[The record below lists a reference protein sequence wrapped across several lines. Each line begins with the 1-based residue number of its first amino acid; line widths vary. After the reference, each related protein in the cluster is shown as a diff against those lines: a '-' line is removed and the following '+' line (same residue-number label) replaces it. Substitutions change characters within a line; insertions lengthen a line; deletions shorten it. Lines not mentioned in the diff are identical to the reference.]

1 MRKVNI
7 IECFIL
13 RSIMAKNSKNTFLT
27 RLYEKLNI
35 PMGIWEISFSLFL
48 FIMGWGFGGDAF
60 FSLYIKH
67 IIGGGIWLTLIGT
80 LLPLIKLFIVMP
92 IGAMNDQGEGKNLLL
107 SGKIFYAF
115 SALCYF
121 LAGIHH
127 SVLFLIGAVILNA
140 VGSSTIHTTYR
151 SLYGKNSKN
160 ENRSQIFWLYFSS
173 INAAYVI
180 GALLCAWLVKW
191 IDLPYLYLFIVIFGI
206 LSILQDA
213 KIQEFIHHKIHHK
226 RSGFSSKR
234 ERKQNPNTRLLKDIK
249 SMHNYLGKGGFLHRF
264 IIEIF
269 SFEPRKRAYTALQSY
284 QWDVKVALASQALI
298 NFISYIGYLFIP
310 LIAVERNLSL
320 SEIALLFAVM
330 KVPYLVNVFLGKLG
344 DRYNKKLLISLL
356 ICIAAL
362 LFVLMGSSDNFWAI
376 LTISF
381 GVSLVIAIVQ
391 PISSALISSYI
402 KPEDKGIMA
411 WAQELISRLGEMM
424 GSLGFGILS
433 GLLGMQLAFQLVG
446 VILGI
451 LWGLGLGK
459 RILKTK

>member
-1 MRKVNI
+1 
-7 IECFIL
+7 
-13 RSIMAKNSKNTFLT
+13 
-27 RLYEKLNI
+27 
-35 PMGIWEISFSLFL
+35 
-48 FIMGWGFGGDAF
+48 
-60 FSLYIKH
+60 
-67 IIGGGIWLTLIGT
+67 
-80 LLPLIKLFIVMP
+80 
-92 IGAMNDQGEGKNLLL
+92 
-107 SGKIFYAF
+107 
-115 SALCYF
+115 
-121 LAGIHH
+121 
-127 SVLFLIGAVILNA
+127 
-140 VGSSTIHTTYR
+140 
-151 SLYGKNSKN
+151 
-160 ENRSQIFWLYFSS
+160 
-173 INAAYVI
+173 
-180 GALLCAWLVKW
+180 
-191 IDLPYLYLFIVIFGI
+191 
-206 LSILQDA
+206 
-213 KIQEFIHHKIHHK
+213 
-226 RSGFSSKR
+226 
-234 ERKQNPNTRLLKDIK
+234 
-249 SMHNYLGKGGFLHRF
+249 MHNYLGKGGFLHRF